1 MFILTVIINHL
12 LIYIMIVMFLSC
24 ITQKGVPI
32 FALTTF
38 YKVIVIL
45 LKRTTE
51 QKTDSKFADARTNQR
66 RLDTLK

>member
-1 MFILTVIINHL
+1 
-12 LIYIMIVMFLSC
+12 MIVMFLSC

-32 FALTTF
+32 FALNTF
-38 YKVIVIL
+38 CKVIVIL
-45 LKRTTE
+45 LKITTE